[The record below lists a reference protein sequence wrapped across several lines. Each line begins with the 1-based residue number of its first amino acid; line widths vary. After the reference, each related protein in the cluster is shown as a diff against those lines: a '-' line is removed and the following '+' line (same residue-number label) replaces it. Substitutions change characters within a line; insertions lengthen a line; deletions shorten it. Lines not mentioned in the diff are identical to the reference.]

1 MMQKPEEGN
10 QECVCPKPEG
20 YKEVPTGRRS
30 SDRSAAQH
38 PTSTVRMPAT
48 AMNTRSHRE
57 RLSERGESEK
67 SCRENKKPKKPSEAG
82 SESPQ

>member
-1 MMQKPEEGN
+1 MMQKTEEGN
-10 QECVCPKPEG
+10 QECVCPEQEG

-38 PTSTVRMPAT
+38 PPSMVRMPAT

-57 RLSERGESEK
+57 CLSERDESEK
-67 SCRENKKPKKPSEAG
+67 SCRENKKPKKPSEAEN
-82 SESPQ
+82 ESPQ